1 MRGYESQQDKIAPA
15 GLADVAKIWDYS
27 RNAISKCEAKN
38 APSQFHT
45 YYRKNAIAVGC
56 RAIGLSTVRGE
67 HTRFCISYSLLN
79 VMQPAKSRD
88 LLIPRFYAFFHLHVV
103 TVWCQLHELYIN
115 KHHWFLNFRLKSP
128 WSRYQVHVNI
138 YRGGR
143 EEYITLLNKSIFG
156 LIHIIEYSI

>member
-1 MRGYESQQDKIAPA
+1 MNTAYSSLPKFSLHGANVEFLCKIHAAKYVTARDARGYESQQDKIAPA
-15 GLADVAKIWDYS
+15 GLADEAKIWDYS

-67 HTRFCISYSLLN
+67 HTRFYISQSLLN
-79 VMQPAKSRD
+79 VMQLAKSHD

-103 TVWCQLHELYIN
+103 TVWCVSCMNHISISIIDFWILY
-115 KHHWFLNFRLKSP
+115 
-128 WSRYQVHVNI
+128 
-138 YRGGR
+138 
-143 EEYITLLNKSIFG
+143 
-156 LIHIIEYSI
+156 